1 MNSFLLNPLNI
12 RVCNSFKLETKQQI
26 IDNAIG
32 SYTLGNEKKVDKRLK
47 SIKKFLSFGYSE
59 NDLLEMR
66 EIQRER
72 RLKRLQEAYN
82 KDKFVSHEDRVE
94 FLQRIKS
101 CKYAKTLTE
110 NDIDGEEDY
119 GVIHRETSNGKGWVI
134 IAPAEPANN
143 WYIEDEII
151 LKILSVKFVKKQVRM
166 N

>member
-1 MNSFLLNPLNI
+1 MNPFLLNPLEK
-12 RVCNSFKLETKQQI
+12 RAVNSFKLETKQQI

-32 SYTLGNEKKVDKRLK
+32 NYTLGNACKVDKRLK

-66 EIQRER
+66 EIQIER
-72 RLKRLQEAYN
+72 RLKRLQEVYN

-101 CKYAKTLTE
+101 CKYAKSLTE
-110 NDIDGEEDY
+110 EDIDGTEDY

-134 IAPAEPANN
+134 IAPGEPANN
-143 WYIEDEII
+143 WYLEDNII
-151 LKILSVKFVKKQVRM
+151 LKMLSKKYLKK
-166 N
+166 